1 MHFLRVSLVSPVQFE
16 FACIYHVGLMHP
28 RVYFAAFQ
36 SIIDNMTLSEV
47 EITEYGDPFW
57 SLTTT
62 PDGPD
67 LIHRIGYFANYERSP
82 NNSECVID
90 RAGPCPLKRRRQR
103 TGHIRIT
110 AFYPTLCRIGW

>member
-1 MHFLRVSLVSPVQFE
+1 
-16 FACIYHVGLMHP
+16 
-28 RVYFAAFQ
+28 
-36 SIIDNMTLSEV
+36 MTLSEV

-67 LIHRIGYFANYERSP
+67 LIYRIGYFVNYERLP

-90 RAGPCPLKRRRQR
+90 RAGPCTLTRRRQR
-103 TGHIRIT
+103 IGHFCIT
-110 AFYPTLCRIGW
+110 PFYSTLRGIGWRREVSNH